1 MKGIAQINEM
11 YTSALSIAFL
21 KIFLAISDAVLSERK
36 TFCRVRRVRR
46 VHIQIQAVMFT
57 LYRVAVSQAQKS
69 DRIRLLLHITTVIW
83 VLFL

>member
-11 YTSALSIAFL
+11 YTSALSITFL

-36 TFCRVRRVRR
+36 AFCRVRR

>member
-36 TFCRVRRVRR
+36 TFCRVRR

>member
-36 TFCRVRRVRR
+36 AFCH

-57 LYRVAVSQAQKS
+57 LYRVASAQARKS
-69 DRIRLLLHITTVIW
+69 DRIRLLLHIRTLIW

>member
-11 YTSALSIAFL
+11 YTSALRIAFL

-36 TFCRVRRVRR
+36 AFCRVRRV
-46 VHIQIQAVMFT
+46 HIKIQAVMFT
-57 LYRVAVSQAQKS
+57 LYRVAVSQTQKS

>member
-11 YTSALSIAFL
+11 YTSALRIAFL

-36 TFCRVRRVRR
+36 AFCR

-57 LYRVAVSQAQKS
+57 L
-69 DRIRLLLHITTVIW
+69 
-83 VLFL
+83 